1 MPTLALTPP
10 LDDGRIYTPPREQIL
25 LSPPTPLSP
34 NEASD
39 EEDVDMIDVDS
50 EDAGAEE
57 EDEAKIIE
65 ETYGDD
71 WLINWLKRDRSTT
84 EEDLRMMDY
93 QGWRIHSPK
102 VQLIRIKNFLAD
114 EDIDRTID
122 WERKFAEIGE
132 FLLHCLRMEGA
143 TDKDWYI
150 DLRECMNMLHTHWIF
165 EQYHYGEKK
174 LVVDFPK
181 CSGVSTRLP
190 PLLDGRDIIAEKRPK
205 DPVRPRYLLHR
216 VPESIQD
223 VDYQIPG
230 PLLRTMFMT
239 WFRQDGNL
247 VWAANPNGQMPGSG
261 QRGKVFK
268 YQPDFNM
275 ALTEDK
281 WFTKCMEGGPE
292 ATSNELRGEA
302 NFYILGNESVA
313 GEVKDIEFRGKKHTT
328 QIHYPEGEAQQRF
341 ARYRGAK
348 RAALQQCLSHFDSVE
363 NVAIQSPFRRL
374 VLPLARRQKER
385 AKTEAGM
392 NIVYK
397 PQAIKA
403 PPKNAKIDPLGLVY
417 WHMKMGE
424 NHLQRANEMRKKT
437 EESQWKHLNDP
448 DMVLLPH
455 NFRGPVTP
463 FNFLRES
470 ERKLVARHTLLVN
483 LRDKV
488 RRAWSRNPRQM
499 LEGVVKNID
508 LGLQG
513 RPSWNMKDDLVAHRN
528 KYGRYLEM
536 NDMELFWVYF
546 VCGPSTNS
554 KMQREALPKLGRAF
568 EVFTT
573 RMQTLL
579 DEPSQECLFA
589 VQKRNVSLQQV
600 TLALNAGLR
609 QGDFV
614 FNVDM
619 VNKYSRV
626 LADHGRL
633 GYERTEAGEVQIS
646 RPECTWHPENRMNWP
661 VNDDHWDPTTNPW
674 AEANVPSPEHTW
686 DWETAFANVDKVNAT
701 RRATKRMLWSAAYRV
716 GVELS
721 ALAQKLADVDR
732 TLSKP
737 AEWDRRAL
745 QLQDLEGTW
754 QKEFESPDEKG
765 VRAVSY
771 VSVVKEG
778 YPRRWK
784 QGMTEEQ
791 AVEIV
796 RRGMIDELSAGD
808 STLWPS
814 RPRFSRV
821 DGKDVMTL
829 HRERIWEWARPEV
842 VGKKKQFF
850 SVNRWPV
857 HLQSEKTQTEIRMGL
872 INEKARKEREEE
884 EIAIEMAKAEAR
896 ARPTKEEVQKTQL
909 ARSLSVPYHEVNDS
923 QTQFFPG
930 HTEYW
935 EGDTPLQ
942 KRVIEGHVQRVIQ
955 EELGPNDGKAPRGT
969 SWLGRGRTEAS
980 GSSGGRG
987 SDAFTFLDVE
997 PEVVPRSVPA
1007 RATSSATGQMVVDG
1021 VVLDR
1026 LPQPAAPPRVNERRQ
1041 HLLSQ
1046 RYPQSQESRRRVR
1059 FEDEE
1064 QER

>member
-1 MPTLALTPP
+1 MVDIDSKDA
-10 LDDGRIYTPPREQIL
+10 
-25 LSPPTPLSP
+25 
-34 NEASD
+34 EAT
-39 EEDVDMIDVDS
+39 V
-50 EDAGAEE
+50 
-57 EDEAKIIE
+57 EDEDNIIE

-71 WLINWLKRDRSTT
+71 WLMNWLKRDRSTT

-132 FLLHCLRMEGA
+132 FLLHCLRMEDA
-143 TDKDWYI
+143 TNKDWYV
-150 DLRECMNMLHTHWIF
+150 DLRECMNMLHAHWIF
-165 EQYHYGEKK
+165 EQHHYGEKK
-174 LVVDFPK
+174 LVVDFPMY
-181 CSGVSTRLP
+181 SSVSTRLP
-190 PLLDGRDIIAEKRPK
+190 PLLDGRDLIVEKRPK
-205 DPVRPRYLLHR
+205 DPVRPRYLFHR

-223 VDYQIPG
+223 MDYQIPG

-247 VWAANPNGQMPGSG
+247 VWAANPSGPMPGSG

-281 WFTKCMEGGPE
+281 WFAKCMNGGPE
-292 ATSNELRGEA
+292 TTSNELRGEA
-302 NFYILGNESVA
+302 NFYILSNEYVA
-313 GEVKDIEFRGKKHTT
+313 GEVNEVEVRGKKHKT
-328 QIHYPEGEAQQRF
+328 QTYYPEGEAQQRF

-348 RAALQQCLSHFDSVE
+348 RAALQQCLSHFNSVE
-363 NVAIQSPFRRL
+363 NVAIQSPFRKL
-374 VLPLARRQKER
+374 VLPLTRRQKQR
-385 AKTEAGM
+385 AKVEAGV

-397 PQAIKA
+397 PHAIKA
-403 PPKNAKIDPLGLVY
+403 PLKNAKLDPLGLVY
-417 WHMKMGE
+417 WHTKMRE
-424 NHLQRANEMRKKT
+424 NHLERANEMREKT
-437 EESQWKHLNDP
+437 EESHRKLLEIQDT
-448 DMVLLPH
+448 VLLPH
-455 NFRGPVTP
+455 NFLGPVTP
-463 FNFLRES
+463 FNFLKES

-513 RPSWNMKDDLVAHRN
+513 QSSWNMKDDLVAHRE
-528 KYGRYLEM
+528 KHGRYLEM
-536 NDMELFWVYF
+536 NDMELYWVHF
-546 VCGPSTNS
+546 VCGPSTNV
-554 KMQREALPKLGRAF
+554 KMQRETLPKLGQAF
-568 EVFTT
+568 EVFTA

-600 TLALNAGLR
+600 TLAINASFR
-609 QGDFV
+609 HGDYV
-614 FNVDM
+614 FTEDM
-619 VNKYSRV
+619 VNKYARV
-626 LADHGRL
+626 LADYGRL
-633 GYERTEAGEVQIS
+633 GYERAETGEVHIS

-661 VNDDHWDPTTNPW
+661 RDDDHWDPTTNPW
-674 AEANVPSPEHTW
+674 TEANMPSPDHTW

-721 ALAQKLADVDR
+721 VLVQKLADVDH

-737 AEWDRRAL
+737 AEWDYRAV
-745 QLQDLEGTW
+745 QLQDLAGTW
-754 QKEFESPDEKG
+754 RDRFERPDEKG
-765 VRAVSY
+765 VRPVSY

-778 YPRRWK
+778 YPGRWK

-842 VGKKKQFF
+842 VGKRKQFF
-850 SVNRWPV
+850 SMNRWPV
-857 HLQSEKTQTEIRMGL
+857 HLQSEKTQTEIRMSI
-872 INEKARKEREEE
+872 INEKAKKDMEKEK
-884 EIAIEMAKAEAR
+884 IAAEMAKVEAR
-896 ARPTKEEVQKTQL
+896 ARPTKEEIQKAEL
-909 ARSLSVPYHEVNDS
+909 ARSLSVPYHEVNDP

-942 KRVIEGHVQRVIQ
+942 KRVIEAHVQRVIQ
-955 EELGPNDGKAPRGT
+955 AFLDKINMILTSHTEELGPNDGKARRGT
-969 SWLGRGRTEAS
+969 SWRAEAS
-980 GSSGGRG
+980 SSSKGGG
-987 SDAFTFLDVE
+987 DTFTFADIE

-1007 RATSSATGQMVVDG
+1007 QVTPSATGQMVADG
-1021 VVLDR
+1021 AVLDR
-1026 LPQPAAPPRVNERRQ
+1026 LPQRMPPPTVIERRQ
-1041 HLLSQ
+1041 PLLSP
-1046 RYPQSQESRRRVR
+1046 RYPQSQEPRRRVR
-1059 FEDEE
+1059 FKE
-1064 QER
+1064 